1 LKNLFA
7 IVVVISCFFQVSTQ
21 AASVRVLTWDNLIPP
36 GAPID
41 DPTKELTSDQ
51 GIELG
56 LIASIRAK
64 RKLKII
70 SDVSEDAEW
79 GINLEHK
86 FKKQGLDLEALLQ
99 RYTKMQIEVKKR
111 NKKVDLAL
119 DGELI
124 RMPGYVLPLEFEGE
138 SVEEFMLVPYVGACI
153 HVPTPPV
160 NQMVLVRLTQSYAIN
175 DLYEP
180 VWVTGRMKTQSVN
193 KSLGVFDGKIDVSA
207 GYVLDGTRVEPY
219 EE

>member
-1 LKNLFA
+1 LKRVFA
-7 IVVVISCFFQVSTQ
+7 FVVVVSCFFQASAQ
-21 AASVRVLTWDNLIPP
+21 AETARVLTWDNLIPA

-64 RKLKII
+64 RKLKMI
-70 SDVSEDAEW
+70 SDVSNDAEW
-79 GINLEHK
+79 GIKLEHK
-86 FKKQGLDLEALLQ
+86 LKKQGLDIEVLLQ
-99 RYTKMQIEVKKR
+99 RYSRMKIEVKKR
-111 NKKVDLAL
+111 NKKVDQTL
-119 DGELI
+119 DGELV

-138 SVEEFMLVPYVGACI
+138 SVEEFLLVPYVGACI
-153 HVPTPPV
+153 HVPAPPV
-160 NQMVLVRLTQSYAIN
+160 NQMVLVRLNQSYAIK

-180 VWVTGRMKTQSVN
+180 VWVTGRMKTRIVN
-193 KSLGVFDGKIDVSA
+193 KTLGVSDGKIDVSA
-207 GYVLDGTRVEPY
+207 GYVLDGIRVKAY